1 MQFCSRLLKG
11 LIGMSSI
18 ILVVFIAVTFIK
30 LLYDPKMPKIFLYL
44 SFFLWPYSL
53 AIIKEQ
59 EEVFSSDNMVAAVVS
74 IAIIAGLDSVI
85 QDSSFAEIMG
95 MILFSGLPFYKL
107 TLTSDKK
114 KAKIEG

>member
-18 ILVVFIAVTFIK
+18 ILVVFIAVTFIRM
-30 LLYDPKMPKIFLYL
+30 LYEPKMPRIFLYM

-59 EEVFSSDNMVAAVVS
+59 EEIFSSDNMVAALVS
-74 IAIIAGLDSVI
+74 VAIVACLDSVI
-85 QDSSFAEIMG
+85 QDSSFSEIMG

-107 TLTSDKK
+107 TLTSERK